1 VSARTVL
8 GSHVQMLLAQP
19 TNLVENSLKPSKQ
32 TKNGRKKDNFQTDN
46 FQEDAMK
53 RLTTAFLMQV
63 ALLTLLAP
71 MTSAQDGNGQPPLA
85 KRVPHTTQ
93 IHGYTLKDD
102 YFWLREKENPEVI
115 KYLEAENSYTQEV
128 MKPTK
133 ELQETLYQEMLGHI
147 KQTDLSV
154 PSRIGGYYYY
164 SRTEEGK
171 QYPYQCRKKD
181 SMEAP
186 EEILLDLNKLAEGHS
201 FLGLGAFSVSDD
213 TNLLAYTTDTTG
225 YRQYTLH
232 VKDLRTGKTLSESIE
247 RTGSVVW
254 ANDNKTLF
262 YTTEDAV
269 SKRSDKF
276 WRHAVGNDKSDL
288 LYDEKDELFDLGAG
302 RSLDKRMIFLS
313 SFAKTSREVRYLPA
327 DSPTGEFKVILPRHD
342 GHEYDVDHYKGLFYI
357 TTNKDAKNFR
367 VVTAPIDDPSEK
379 NWKPFINHNLKVK
392 IDGVTTFANHLI
404 VSEKEGGLNYLR
416 VIDMRTKQS
425 HRITTDEAD
434 YALFIGANP
443 EFNTATVR
451 FNYQSMVTP
460 SSVYDYDMNTRQRKL
475 LKQQEVLGG
484 YDARKY
490 EAKRIWAVARDGVKV
505 PISLVYKKD
514 VKLDGTAP
522 MLLYAYGSYG
532 ASMAPTFSSNRLALL
547 DRGVVY
553 ALAYIRGGGE
563 LGEEWREQGRMMKK
577 LNTFY
582 DFIDCADYLEKNK
595 YTSRDRMVIQ
605 GGSAGGLLMG
615 GVINMRPDLF
625 KAVVAQVPF
634 VDVMN
639 TMLDASLPLTTSEYI
654 EWGNPNEKPAFDYMI
669 KYSPYDNI
677 RAQNYPAALVHVSLN
692 DSQVPYWEGTKF
704 VARLRLTKTD
714 RNPLLLKANMGAGHG
729 GSSGRYDAL
738 RETAFTYSFMLWQM
752 GLAK

>member
-1 VSARTVL
+1 
-8 GSHVQMLLAQP
+8 
-19 TNLVENSLKPSKQ
+19 
-32 TKNGRKKDNFQTDN
+32 
-46 FQEDAMK
+46 MK
-53 RLTTAFLMQV
+53 RLTTAILLQV
-63 ALLTLLAP
+63 LIVATLAP
-71 MTSAQDGNGQPPLA
+71 ITLAQDGLGQPPLA
-85 KRVPHTTQ
+85 KKVTHSTE

-102 YFWLREKENPEVI
+102 YFWLREKSNPEVI
-115 KYLEAENSYTQEV
+115 KYLEAENAYTEEV

-133 ELQETLYQEMLGHI
+133 EFQEALYKEMLGHI

-154 PSRIGGYYYY
+154 PSRIGEYYYY

-171 QYPYQCRKKD
+171 QYQYMCRKKG
-181 SMEAP
+181 SLEGT
-186 EEILLDLNKLAEGHS
+186 EEILLDLNKLAEGNS
-201 FLGLGAFSVSDD
+201 FLGLGAYTVSNDG
-213 TNLLAYTTDTTG
+213 NLLAYSTDTTG

-232 VKDLRTGKTLSESIE
+232 VKDLQTGKTLGEKIE

-276 WRHAVGNDKSDL
+276 WRHAVGSDKNDL
-288 LYDEKDELFDLGAG
+288 LYEEKDELFDVGAG
-302 RSLDKRMIFLS
+302 RSLDKKMIFMA
-313 SFAKTSREVRYLPA
+313 SFAKTSREFRYLSA
-327 DSPTGEFKVILPRHD
+327 DNPTGEFRVILPRQD
-342 GHEYDVDHYKGLFYI
+342 GHEYEVDHYNGLFYI

-367 VVTAPIDDPSEK
+367 VVTAPVNDPSEK
-379 NWKPFINHNLKVK
+379 NWKTFIAHNPKVK
-392 IDGVTTFANHLI
+392 IDGLTTFAHHLV
-404 VSEKEGGLNYLR
+404 VSEKEGGLGYLR
-416 VIDMRTKQS
+416 VIDMKTGQS
-425 HRITTDEAD
+425 HRITTDESD
-434 YALFIGANP
+434 YALFMGANP
-443 EFNTATVR
+443 EYNTTTVR

-460 SSVYDYDMNTRQRKL
+460 NSVYDYDMNTHQRKL

-484 YDARKY
+484 YDPRKY
-490 EAKRIWAVARDGVKV
+490 EAKRIWAVARDSTKV
-505 PISLVYKKD
+505 PVSLVYKKG
-514 VKLDGTAP
+514 VKFDGRAP

-532 ASMAPTFSSNRLALL
+532 ASMSPTFSSSRLALL
-547 DRGVVY
+547 DRGVIY

-563 LGEEWREQGRMMKK
+563 LGEEWRQQGRMMKK

-582 DFIDCADYLEKNK
+582 DFIDCADYLEKNQ
-595 YTSRDRMVIQ
+595 YTSTDRLVIQ

-615 GVINMRPDLF
+615 AVVNMRPDLF

-654 EWGNPNEKPAFDYMI
+654 EWGNPNEKAAFDYMI

-677 RAQNYPAALVHVSLN
+677 AAKNYPAMLVHVSLN

-704 VARLRLTKTD
+704 LAKLRATKTD
-714 RNPLLLKANMGAGHG
+714 KNPLLLKANMGAGHG

-738 RETAFTYSFMLWQM
+738 RETAFTYSFMLWQL
-752 GLAK
+752 GITK